1 MARTIDIGSK
11 VYYAEKAL
19 EWCKDYF
26 GLCDRKRT
34 ELKFKVSERKRKFGN
49 FDIYGNYCFWRNTIT
64 LYLPNT
70 ITIHDIVSTMI
81 HEYTHYL
88 QSRTRY
94 RGYEKTHYYSQ
105 NPLEKEA
112 RRNEDKYT
120 KMCIRY
126 IKKYM

>member
-19 EWCKDYF
+19 EWCQDYF

-34 ELKFKVSERKRKFGN
+34 ELRFVVSERKRKMGN
-49 FDIYGNYCFWRNTIT
+49 SLIYGNYCFWRNTIT

-70 ITIHDIVSTMI
+70 VTIHDIVSTMI

-112 RRNEDKYT
+112 RRNEDKYS
-120 KMCIRY
+120 KMCIRH
-126 IKKYM
+126 IKKNM